1 MPEYTDEGLP
11 IPEPTKREKPKPTL
25 PCPDPVVV
33 PAMVHYKPSVAD
45 IFKMGAYRFAR
56 GAVSSALGAAVALG
70 AAGIRGTA
78 LAIGV
83 AIGGLLGGV
92 GLGIDKIIREEKNG
106 KKIPGL
112 SKADAVGNLIVS
124 GGSAVIR
131 TEVEELSVA
140 LAKLGKRLADDVPNK
155 EEWTLIAADVFG
167 VIMEGKDF
175 AGVPKEERLKAIA
188 HAFIKAGAD
197 VVESAMKYS
206 DETV

>member
-1 MPEYTDEGLP
+1 MTDDWP
-11 IPEPTKREKPKPTL
+11 ILEPTKREKPKPTL

-33 PAMVHYKPSVAD
+33 PAMVHFKPSKAD

-56 GAVSSALGAAVALG
+56 GFVSGVFGTVVALG
-70 AAGIRGTA
+70 AAGIRGVDLIVWGA
-78 LAIGV
+78 
-83 AIGGLLGGV
+83 LGGV
-92 GLGIDKIIREEKNG
+92 AGGFGLGIDKIIREEKNG
-106 KKIPGL
+106 KKIHGL

-155 EEWTLIAADVFG
+155 EEWTLIAADAFG
-167 VIMEGKDF
+167 VIMEAKDF